1 MNIDA
6 PNGSSVL
13 VFHGTYHH
21 IKMLN
26 SYFSRRH
33 VVKQNGKTARFIDW
47 FPKKNGMDSAVE
59 DISKGPKEGIPN
71 FKQIYLADYLTYSN
85 KKATK

>member
-1 MNIDA
+1 MKKK
-6 PNGSSVL
+6 SL
-13 VFHGTYHH
+13 V
-21 IKMLN
+21 
-26 SYFSRRH
+26 R
-33 VVKQNGKTARFIDW
+33 RFIDW